1 MNSKQRKIANKMRER
16 AELDCSA
23 QVRELEYERSK
34 FEELKAGTHKEF
46 TRLAEKL
53 SEERRA
59 WKKQSYMCRSR
70 EARYSSYMKAKQ
82 QKFRDDQK
90 NLEGVNVLREVI
102 LMLELDEEPAQ
113 IALNLRQQYGLLI
126 PEW

>member
-23 QVRELEYERSK
+23 QVRELEYQLSK
-34 FEELKAGTHKEF
+34 FEELKAGTHKKF
-46 TRLAEKL
+46 TTLAEKL
-53 SEERRA
+53 AEERRA
-59 WKKQSYMCRSR
+59 FDKQVESLKQD
-70 EARYSSYMKAKQ
+70 EASFSASMKAKQ

>member
-53 SEERRA
+53 SEERRVFD
-59 WKKQSYMCRSR
+59 KQVESLKQD
-70 EARYSSYMKAKQ
+70 EASFSASMKAKQ